1 MEARGTKVGMR
12 LEGEELQASFR
23 ELTPLH
29 PLKLCCHSPNRHLHT
44 TLVAETAQFTPG
56 FPGTAHLLHFIHL

>member
-1 MEARGTKVGMR
+1 MR

-29 PLKLCCHSPNRHLHT
+29 PLKLCSHSPNCYLQDP
-44 TLVAETAQFTPG
+44 VAETAQFTPG
-56 FPGTAHLLHFIHL
+56 FPGTAHLLHRIRL